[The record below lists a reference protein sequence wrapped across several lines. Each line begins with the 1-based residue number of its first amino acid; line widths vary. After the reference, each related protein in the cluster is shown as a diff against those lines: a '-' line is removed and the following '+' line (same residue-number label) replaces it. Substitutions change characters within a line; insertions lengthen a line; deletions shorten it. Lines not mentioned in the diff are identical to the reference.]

1 MRSCEQT
8 RGMTILD
15 HGIGVHRS
23 WKEVLSGAPPEGL
36 ELWWPKLLSEVGGYS
51 ALDIEEY
58 HIYHDCGK
66 PLCLMI
72 DAEGRRHFPDHARV
86 SYEAY
91 LGAGGKPEIAEWILH
106 DMDIHTCS
114 AADLEGFG

>member
-8 RGMTILD
+8 RGMSILD

-23 WKEVLSGAPPEGL
+23 WKEVLSDAPPEGL
-36 ELWWPKLLSEVGGYS
+36 ELWWPKLLSEVGEYS

-66 PLCLMI
+66 PLCLTI
-72 DAEGRRHFPDHARV
+72 DEEGRRHFPNHARV

-106 DMDIHTCS
+106 DMDIHMCS